1 MSKSKYQE
9 NLIKTVMDKSWGNTW
24 KEAVQEWD
32 IIDCAE
38 DNSLS
43 RSCIC
48 GKEQIKYLYR
58 LHNRKTNQWLFP
70 IGSSC
75 IKKFQRKD
83 LQEKTATTEAMF
95 KLLHAVGNNQYLQL
109 SSDLFSRKLL
119 KELYDQGAFKAT
131 SYNHYNPNFVHKE
144 YNSLTKMKEDS
155 IVECKITKIGR
166 VYITIN
172 NGYPN
177 RQFFIKSGNDY
188 EFGIQEKEN
197 AIDGGIL
204 CFTREDAEKHLLK
217 KKMMLELRNI
227 NYSEKTN
234 SLNQLLL
241 MKLAYEVGKLDFTD
255 DTMLKI
261 PLPVNYK
268 EMSEETLKSFLES
281 DGEYE

>member
-24 KEAVQEWD
+24 EEAVQEWD

-95 KLLHAVGNNQYLQL
+95 KLLHALETINNLQL

-131 SYNHYNPNFVHKE
+131 SYNHYNPK
-144 YNSLTKMKEDS
+144 
-155 IVECKITKIGR
+155 
-166 VYITIN
+166 
-172 NGYPN
+172 
-177 RQFFIKSGNDY
+177 NDY
-188 EFGIQEKEN
+188 DF
-197 AIDGGIL
+197 
-204 CFTREDAEKHLLK
+204 LLK
-217 KKMMLELRNI
+217 MFNKRTKNSISTLQQKKLQLFFLI
-227 NYSEKTN
+227 Q
-234 SLNQLLL
+234 LNH
-241 MKLAYEVGKLDFTD
+241 FW
-255 DTMLKI
+255 
-261 PLPVNYK
+261 NR
-268 EMSEETLKSFLES
+268 S
-281 DGEYE
+281 

>member
-24 KEAVQEWD
+24 EEAVQEWD

-131 SYNHYNPNFVHKE
+131 SYNH
-144 YNSLTKMKEDS
+144 
-155 IVECKITKIGR
+155 
-166 VYITIN
+166 
-172 NGYPN
+172 
-177 RQFFIKSGNDY
+177 
-188 EFGIQEKEN
+188 
-197 AIDGGIL
+197 
-204 CFTREDAEKHLLK
+204 
-217 KKMMLELRNI
+217 
-227 NYSEKTN
+227 
-234 SLNQLLL
+234 
-241 MKLAYEVGKLDFTD
+241 
-255 DTMLKI
+255 
-261 PLPVNYK
+261 
-268 EMSEETLKSFLES
+268 
-281 DGEYE
+281 

>member
-1 MSKSKYQE
+1 MVVNRS
-9 NLIKTVMDKSWGNTW
+9 NLYVGQTV
-24 KEAVQEWD
+24 
-32 IIDCAE
+32 
-38 DNSLS
+38 
-43 RSCIC
+43 
-48 GKEQIKYLYR
+48 
-58 LHNRKTNQWLFP
+58 F
-70 IGSSC
+70 
-75 IKKFQRKD
+75 
-83 LQEKTATTEAMF
+83 
-95 KLLHAVGNNQYLQL
+95 
-109 SSDLFSRKLL
+109 
-119 KELYDQGAFKAT
+119 
-131 SYNHYNPNFVHKE
+131 FVHKE

-217 KKMMLELRNI
+217 KKMMLE
-227 NYSEKTN
+227 
-234 SLNQLLL
+234 
-241 MKLAYEVGKLDFTD
+241 VGKLDFTD